1 MLPNTVINAE
11 INKTGN
17 ENALSMLRKF
27 NRRIQGMGLVRH
39 TRDGRYYVRP
49 PSQALKKKRA
59 LKRIAKI
66 AIIKQLIKDGKMP
79 ETTNRNAPTTKKE

>member
-1 MLPNTVINAE
+1 MINAE
-11 INKTGN
+11 IVRTGN

-39 TRDGRYYVRP
+39 TRDSRYFVRP

-59 LKRIAKI
+59 LKRIIKI
-66 AIIKQLIKDGKMP
+66 ATIKQLIKEGKMP
-79 ETTNRNAPTTKKE
+79 ETPTRSNGKNANAKKE

>member
-1 MLPNTVINAE
+1 MINAE
-11 INKTGN
+11 ITKTGN

-39 TRDGRYYVRP
+39 ARDRRYHVRP

-66 AIIKQLIKDGKMP
+66 AIIKQLIKEGKMA
-79 ETTNRNAPTTKKE
+79 ETPVRGSSQNAKKE